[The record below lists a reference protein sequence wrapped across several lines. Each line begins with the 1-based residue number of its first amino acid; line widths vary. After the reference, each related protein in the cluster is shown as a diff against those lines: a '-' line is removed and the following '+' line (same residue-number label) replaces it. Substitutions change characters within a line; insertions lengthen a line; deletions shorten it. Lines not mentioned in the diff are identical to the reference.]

1 MGLTDRFK
9 SVFNTVADWGRGK
22 AAKLML
28 YTTML
33 VAPMAGMAQTFVG
46 NGTVDCNTTIGIQAD
61 QKGTTALNSLS
72 VQDNG
77 DIFYGE
83 AGACGLVGQRDATTG
98 EQEAVFDGYDVA
110 DVASEG
116 NTTYFLTTDGNIY
129 EIVSGAPQ
137 LLGVTS
143 AGSTELKMG
152 QGVAYTLD
160 VNGNV
165 NNFSIPV
172 LTGLNLNGF
181 EVITFGPTTDILGIS
196 DTGLYGFGIGDNSPS
211 LITDEVTGH
220 KVVADPASGHIIYNE
235 TTGDLL
241 KYNFVTEQVLLLG
254 TCYNA
259 QDMEA
264 GIGVTYIADG
274 QTVSMTSNAGGSI
287 LAVTLSRFDL
297 EEKDGALNAL
307 WTHETEINH
316 DFTDVEVS
324 CDGVNFTDDGTEWSS
339 NPNGSSST
347 QTHYEYEVQ
356 QTCPDYTYVRLEAND
371 LDGSVQYSETKVA
384 QVNKQKQE
392 PNVYPNPV
400 TDRGTIHIDGYDGGT
415 GFTLTNIFGQ
425 SVNVT
430 ANDSGS
436 GYTIE
441 LPSGTP
447 SGMYALGSQSDPSF
461 KTKPILLIN

>member
-1 MGLTDRFK
+1 MRLKDRFK
-9 SVFNTVADWGRGK
+9 SAFKAATDWGRGK
-22 AAKLML
+22 ATKLML
-28 YTTML
+28 YTTAL

-46 NGTVDCNTTIGIQAD
+46 NGTVDCNTTIGIQAN

-116 NTTYFLTTDGNIY
+116 NKSYFLTTDGNIY

-137 LLGVTS
+137 LLGATV
-143 AGSTELKMG
+143 AGSTELKVG
-152 QGVAYTLD
+152 QGVPYTLD
-160 VNGNV
+160 PNDDV
-165 NNFSIPV
+165 NNFMVPT

-181 EVITFGPTTDILGIS
+181 EVITSGPATDILGIS
-196 DTGLYGFGIGDNSPS
+196 DTGLYGFSLSENSPY
-211 LITDEVTGH
+211 LITDDLTGH
-220 KVVADPASGHIIYNE
+220 KVVSDPLSGYIVYNE

-254 TCYNA
+254 TGYNA

-264 GIGVTYIADG
+264 GLGVTYIADG
-274 QTVSMTSNAGGSI
+274 QTVSMTSNAGGSA
-287 LAVTLSRFDL
+287 LAVTLSQFNL
-297 EEKDGALNAL
+297 EERNGTLYAT

-347 QTHYEYEVQ
+347 STDYSYEIQ
-356 QTCPDYTYVRLEAND
+356 QTCPEYTYVRLEAND
-371 LDGSVQYSETKVA
+371 MDGSVQYSETKVI
-384 QVNKQKQE
+384 KLGTEE
-392 PNVYPNPV
+392 PEPTVYPNPV
-400 TDRGTIHIDGYDGGT
+400 TYRGAIHIDGYEGGK
-415 GFTLTNIFGQ
+415 GFTLTNTFGQ

-430 ANDSGS
+430 ANDVGT

-441 LPSGTP
+441 LPNGTP

-461 KTKPILLIN
+461 KTKPILVIN